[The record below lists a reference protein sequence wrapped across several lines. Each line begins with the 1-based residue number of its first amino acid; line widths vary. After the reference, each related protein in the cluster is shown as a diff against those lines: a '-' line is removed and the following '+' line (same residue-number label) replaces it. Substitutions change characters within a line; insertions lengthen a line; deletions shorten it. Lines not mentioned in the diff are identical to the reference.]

1 MFSARAIVTLVDALK
16 ESAREPRSRKVEIAV
31 SQLDGETEEG
41 LWLMEVLDDL
51 EAAEAKQAGDDP
63 IHEAVGANRRRR
75 GSACLEDASEHAF
88 DLGDE
93 VTDGEQTL
101 AARAEFPATKAADG
115 ASSED
120 AAPRAAA
127 RR

>member
-63 IHEAVGANRRRR
+63 IQRKRSR
-75 GSACLEDASEHAF
+75 GRSPMKPSSR
-88 DLGDE
+88 
-93 VTDGEQTL
+93 DG
-101 AARAEFPATKAADG
+101 G
-115 ASSED
+115 C
-120 AAPRAAA
+120 APRSDDPPEQPSGQ
-127 RR
+127 